1 MFHGR
6 CTSLLRSARMFRET
20 GDFLALLSHS
30 GKRNAILFTTLKHP
44 PGNPPGAPIFLS
56 ETKKTILQAN
66 EIAAGKTSRRARGQ
80 AFLAQTGKCKP
91 AKKSPAAKILCK
103 TKQEKAAL
111 G

>member
-1 MFHGR
+1 
-6 CTSLLRSARMFRET
+6 MFRET

-44 PGNPPGAPIFLS
+44 PGNPPGAPVFHS
-56 ETKKTILQAN
+56 EAEKN
-66 EIAAGKTSRRARGQ
+66 DFVGKRNCGGGNFPARPRASFFGPN
-80 AFLAQTGKCKP
+80 GKCKP